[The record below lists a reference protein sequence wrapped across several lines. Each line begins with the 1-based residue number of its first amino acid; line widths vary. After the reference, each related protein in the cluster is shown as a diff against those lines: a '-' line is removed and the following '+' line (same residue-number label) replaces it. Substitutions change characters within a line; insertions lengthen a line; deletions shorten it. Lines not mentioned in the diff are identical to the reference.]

1 MLLQA
6 ENLVYHYKN
15 KGQTVKAVDGVSLN
29 LAGGRF
35 YALTGK
41 SGSGKSTL
49 LSLLAGLE
57 IPQKGQIRIEGAA
70 LAPRDFTLYRRHTAS
85 VIFQA
90 YNLFPQM
97 TALENVL
104 YPLLLGKRPRQE
116 AESIACE
123 MLERVELTPQ
133 HRSRLP
139 RQLSGGEQQRVAIA
153 RSLAAGT
160 KLILADEPT
169 GNLDEGVS
177 AQVMVL
183 LGSLSRQ
190 EGRCVLMVT
199 HDLSLAREADQVFH
213 MESGKLKEAQP

>member
-29 LAGGRF
+29 LEGGRF

-57 IPQKGQIRIEGAA
+57 IPQKGQICVEGEM
-70 LAPRDFTLYRRHTAS
+70 LKPQNLTHYRRHTAS

-116 AESIACE
+116 AEKIACE
-123 MLERVELTPQ
+123 MLERVELSPQ

-177 AQVMVL
+177 AQVMAL

-190 EGRCVLMVT
+190 EWRGFRY
-199 HDLSLAREADQVFH
+199 A
-213 MESGKLKEAQP
+213 

>member
-15 KGQTVKAVDGVSLN
+15 KGQSVKAVDGVSLN
-29 LAGGRF
+29 LEGGRF

-57 IPQKGQIRIEGAA
+57 IPQKGQIRIEGET
-70 LAPRDFTLYRRHTAS
+70 LVPRDLTLYRRHTAS

-116 AESIACE
+116 AEGIACD

-177 AQVMVL
+177 AQVMAL

>member
-6 ENLVYHYKN
+6 ENLIYHYKTRR
-15 KGQTVKAVDGVSLN
+15 QTVKAVDGVSLA
-29 LAGGRF
+29 LEGGYF

-57 IPQKGQIRIEGAA
+57 IPQKGQIRIEGEA
-70 LAPRDFTLYRRHTAS
+70 LRPQNLTHYRRHTAS
-85 VIFQA
+85 VIFQD

-97 TALENVL
+97 SALENVL
-104 YPLLLGKRPRQE
+104 YPLLLGKRPRRE
-116 AESIACE
+116 AERIACE
-123 MLERVELTPQ
+123 MLERVELSDL

-153 RSLAAGT
+153 RSLAAET

-177 AQVMVL
+177 AQVMAL
-183 LGSLSRQ
+183 LASLSRK

-199 HDLSLAREADQVFH
+199 HDLSLAREADQIFC
-213 MESGKLKEAQP
+213 MENGKLKETQP

>member
-29 LAGGRF
+29 LEGGRF

-57 IPQKGQIRIEGAA
+57 TPQKGQIRIEGAA

-116 AESIACE
+116 AEGIACD

-177 AQVMVL
+177 AQVMAL
-183 LGSLSRQ
+183 LVSLTRQ

>member
-29 LAGGRF
+29 LEGGRF

-57 IPQKGQIRIEGAA
+57 IPQKGQIRIEGEA
-70 LAPRDFTLYRRHTAS
+70 LAHRNFTLYRRHTAS

-177 AQVMVL
+177 AQVMAL

>member
-29 LAGGRF
+29 LEGGRF

-104 YPLLLGKRPRQE
+104 YPLLLGKRPR
-116 AESIACE
+116 
-123 MLERVELTPQ
+123 
-133 HRSRLP
+133 
-139 RQLSGGEQQRVAIA
+139 
-153 RSLAAGT
+153 
-160 KLILADEPT
+160 
-169 GNLDEGVS
+169 
-177 AQVMVL
+177 
-183 LGSLSRQ
+183 
-190 EGRCVLMVT
+190 
-199 HDLSLAREADQVFH
+199 
-213 MESGKLKEAQP
+213 

>member
-1 MLLQA
+1 
-6 ENLVYHYKN
+6 
-15 KGQTVKAVDGVSLN
+15 
-29 LAGGRF
+29 
-35 YALTGK
+35 
-41 SGSGKSTL
+41 
-49 LSLLAGLE
+49 
-57 IPQKGQIRIEGAA
+57 
-70 LAPRDFTLYRRHTAS
+70 
-85 VIFQA
+85 
-90 YNLFPQM
+90 
-97 TALENVL
+97 
-104 YPLLLGKRPRQE
+104 
-116 AESIACE
+116 

-160 KLILADEPT
+160 RLILADEPT

-177 AQVMVL
+177 AQVMAL